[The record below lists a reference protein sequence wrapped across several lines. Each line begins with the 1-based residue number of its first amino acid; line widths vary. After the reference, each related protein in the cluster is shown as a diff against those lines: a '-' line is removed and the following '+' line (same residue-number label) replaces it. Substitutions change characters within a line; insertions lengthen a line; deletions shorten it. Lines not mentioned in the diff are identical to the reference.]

1 MVKQSCMA
9 HTHNN
14 MLTAS
19 AAGAAVRGGGV
30 LHDEGGQ
37 ELDVLNLAP
46 LPTHKPT
53 NASMNHPTKQN
64 ILSAIVVYVL
74 GAH

>member
-1 MVKQSCMA
+1 M
-9 HTHNN
+9 HGTHNN

-19 AAGAAVRGGGV
+19 SAAGRYVRGGGV

-64 ILSAIVVYVL
+64 ILSAIVVHVL